1 APSEVASGIRWFN
14 RSRKVNVIVVARGGG
29 SLEDLAAFNDE
40 RLARVIA
47 ASEVPVIS
55 AVGHETDF
63 TIADFVADLRA
74 ATPSAAAELVTAA
87 QQKVED
93 RIATLS
99 ARVRRSANFHLMRAR
114 QRYAHLS
121 AESVLI
127 RLRDAVNR
135 RDQRLDE
142 LRLRLDA
149 SMRRRL
155 RIHEAQF
162 ASLVDRLHLHGI
174 AARVAII
181 DRRLHTADQR

>member
-74 ATPSAAAELVTAA
+74 ATPSAAAELVATHETQLCSQLDRLVINLAHSIKFRIGGARA
-87 QQKVED
+87 QVQLL
-93 RIATLS
+93 ALS
-99 ARVRRSANFHLMRAR
+99 PAFDEVNT
-114 QRYAHLS
+114 
-121 AESVLI
+121 
-127 RLRDAVNR
+127 RLRD
-135 RDQRLDE
+135 
-142 LRLRLDA
+142 
-149 SMRRRL
+149 
-155 RIHEAQF
+155 
-162 ASLVDRLHLHGI
+162 
-174 AARVAII
+174 
-181 DRRLHTADQR
+181 